1 MLPITKIP
9 PLVAESAEHFK
20 PVFSWHKK
28 DAGSSAQKV
37 FCHFLA
43 PKPTL
48 PEVSDRTDYRPERY
62 YLSHG

>member
-28 DAGSSAQKV
+28 DAGS
-37 FCHFLA
+37 FCA
-43 PKPTL
+43 ESVL
-48 PEVSDRTDYRPERY
+48 PLSCTKTDTSR
-62 YLSHG
+62 GI